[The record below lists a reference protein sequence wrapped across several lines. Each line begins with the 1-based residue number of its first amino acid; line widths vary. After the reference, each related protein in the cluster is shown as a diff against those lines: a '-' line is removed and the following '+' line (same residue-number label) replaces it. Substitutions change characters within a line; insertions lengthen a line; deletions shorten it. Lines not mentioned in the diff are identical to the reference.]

1 MILKK
6 PMKINAKYKNASI
19 NKDAIKL
26 LPEIITFL
34 GEISAADSRAINVLD
49 ASSELTKLADK
60 AENIK
65 KKIGYGY

>member
-6 PMKINAKYKNASI
+6 PMKINAKYKNASN
-19 NKDAIKL
+19 NKGAIKL

-49 ASSELTKLADK
+49 ASRKLTKLADK
-60 AENIK
+60 AENVK